1 MPIITVS
8 RGSMSGGKAF
18 AECVAAALGVPCVG
32 REILIDAAAKLGV
45 PEQVLAKKMER
56 GPGLWERLTLER
68 RVYVAAVQAALAEQ
82 IATGN
87 LVYHGLAGHMLLRH
101 VPAVLRLR
109 LIAPLEVRIH
119 KVMELQGLTR
129 SAAES
134 YINDVDADRLRWTRF
149 MYDVDLRDPQLYDL
163 VINIEKM
170 SIPTACAMI
179 VEAAKK
185 PEFVVTESVRASL
198 ADFSVECR
206 VRVAFA
212 TQPASRGLDLDV
224 SVKNG
229 VVFMS
234 GEVPRAIMLA
244 HTSSR
249 WEQDLTQIAESVAGV
264 VRAELNIDT
273 FDAYH

>member
-1 MPIITVS
+1 
-8 RGSMSGGKAF
+8 
-18 AECVAAALGVPCVG
+18 
-32 REILIDAAAKLGV
+32 
-45 PEQVLAKKMER
+45 
-56 GPGLWERLTLER
+56 
-68 RVYVAAVQAALAEQ
+68 
-82 IATGN
+82 
-87 LVYHGLAGHMLLRH
+87 
-101 VPAVLRLR
+101 
-109 LIAPLEVRIH
+109 
-119 KVMELQGLTR
+119 
-129 SAAES
+129 
-134 YINDVDADRLRWTRF
+134 

-185 PEFVVTESVRASL
+185 QEFVVTESVRASL

-206 VRVAFA
+206 VRVALA

-249 WEQDLTQIAESVAGV
+249 WERDLTQIAESVAGV
-264 VRAELNIDT
+264 VRAELSIGT